1 MVAHLLHWNFACI
14 FLSTP
19 WRPRVLHHWELLLAF
34 FSSHFSSHKFQF
46 SCNQPAFHEID
57 GHLSNIKNQTTNLSV
72 KAICWLWRLWRDSN
86 DKKQNSSHLRSPT
99 EFVVPTNASV
109 LGTQGCFSLV
119 FDRYKGL
126 QPTRCVGW
134 APKHRWCIR
143 LIGTKHAGFGWV
155 PRQHSPTI
163 FLPTR
168 WNNGWQRFPQEA
180 LSNTCTGN
188 GSHPEVDKVLG
199 SIVTWQ
205 LQFVYM
211 LKNMVHLVLLP
222 NIYLHILLAPCNHL
236 KFSDLPEKF
245 KEADVCF
252 TCVGRPL
259 MAVQST
265 VAWSVPQSPESWNQ
279 KIKNGISTWQS
290 TTVNY
295 V

>member
-1 MVAHLLHWNFACI
+1 MVAHLLHSNFGLYL
-14 FLSTP
+14 LSTP
-19 WRPRVLHHWELLLAF
+19 WRPRVLHHWELLVAF
-34 FSSHFSSHKFQF
+34 FSSHFSCFTSSNSAATSPPSMKLMVTWVTSKIKQQIFQSMQF
-46 SCNQPAFHEID
+46 VDYGDYGETRM
-57 GHLSNIKNQTTNLSV
+57 IKN
-72 KAICWLWRLWRDSN
+72 KIH
-86 DKKQNSSHLRSPT
+86 QNSSTHLRSPT

-109 LGTQGCFSLV
+109 LGTQGCFGLV

-126 QPTRCVGW
+126 QPTKCVGW

-222 NIYLHILLAPCNHL
+222 NMYTLT
-236 KFSDLPEKF
+236 S
-245 KEADVCF
+245 
-252 TCVGRPL
+252 TCT
-259 MAVQST
+259 SC
-265 VAWSVPQSPESWNQ
+265 
-279 KIKNGISTWQS
+279 
-290 TTVNY
+290 
-295 V
+295 